1 MVGAVA
7 RENLVTAGVHP
18 RDLDRVLV
26 RLGASVREEED
37 VDVTR
42 CDRRELFAQLRARL
56 GRHERV
62 GVGKSGRLLL
72 DRFDDALVAVADVHA
87 HQLTVEIQISLA
99 LRRPE
104 PATLRSGD
112 RDGIHFRLRGPLE
125 DRVGLRARDEVGV
138 GEGLRRSARLCWDHK
153 RTPNAGF
160 EP

>member
-1 MVGAVA
+1 M
-7 RENLVTAGVHP
+7 P

-42 CDRRELFAQLRARL
+42 CDRRELFAQLRAGL

-72 DRFDDALVAVADVHA
+72 DRFDDAFVAVADVHT
-87 HQLTVEIQISLA
+87 HQLTVEVEISLA

-112 RDGIHFRLRGPLE
+112 GDGIHFGLRGPLE
-125 DRVGLRARDEVGV
+125 DRVGLCAGNELGV
-138 GEGLRRSARLCWDHK
+138 GEAGLGGRDRVGIHK
-153 RTPNAGF
+153 RTPNPGF
-160 EP
+160 GP